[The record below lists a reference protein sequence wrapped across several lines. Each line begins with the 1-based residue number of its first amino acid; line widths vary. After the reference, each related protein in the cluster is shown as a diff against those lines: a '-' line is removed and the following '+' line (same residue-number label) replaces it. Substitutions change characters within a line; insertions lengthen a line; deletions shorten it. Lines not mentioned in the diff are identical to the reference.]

1 MKKGNLF
8 SSAYELI
15 SSPDAIIGNPLRLGA
30 YGCFLK
36 PIEDLSILEAAM
48 GKALVQTDNE

>member
-1 MKKGNLF
+1 LKHN
-8 SSAYELI
+8 SSTK
-15 SSPDAIIGNPLRLGA
+15 SPDDVIIGNVLRLGA

-48 GKALVQTDNE
+48 EKTLVQTDNE